1 MKVLMVGDIVGA
13 AGLTCL
19 EQRLPQIKTQYGPD
33 LTIVNGENTCEGK
46 GIRPSDANAI
56 FAAGADVITSGNHVW
71 ERWQSKKTLTEKERV
86 LRPHNYPSGNV
97 GTGVCS
103 LQIDGV
109 NIVVV
114 NLQGRTFMPDIDCP
128 FRAIDRILS
137 KVDNGSVV
145 IVDFHAEATAE
156 KIAFG
161 RYVDGRVSLVV
172 GTHTHVPT
180 NDAQIFPRGTGF
192 LTDLGMTGP
201 YDSVIGMK
209 TSIAIDRFL
218 SMTPHKYESA
228 EGEPRLCGVLA
239 QINVS
244 TGTVTSIGSLV
255 DPPFRSEVDTEV
267 VDTGFTSSTSQ

>member
-19 EQRLPQIKTQYGPD
+19 EERLPRLKLQLGPD

-56 FAAGADVITSGNHVW
+56 FSAGADVITSGNHVW

-86 LRPHNYPSGNV
+86 LRPYNYPSGNV
-97 GTGVCS
+97 GTGICS
-103 LQIDGV
+103 LEVTGRTV
-109 NIVVV
+109 LVA

-137 KVDNGSVV
+137 KVDDETVV

-161 RYVDGRVSLVV
+161 RYVDGRVALVV

-228 EGEPRLCGVLA
+228 EGEPRLCGVFA
-239 QINVS
+239 EIDDETSVVNS
-244 TGTVTSIGSLV
+244 IATVT
-255 DPPFRSEVDTEV
+255 DPPFRTERA
-267 VDTGFTSSTSQ
+267 TT